1 MARNRRAVKRS
12 AVIIGGILLLVLGF
26 SVLSGL
32 EMDARKPAA
41 DPTDAPLVALGEEVY
56 RDHCASCHG
65 VELEGQPDW
74 QTRKPDGRL
83 PAPPHDKTGHTWHH
97 PEEVL
102 FRLTR
107 DGPSAMV
114 PGYESD
120 MPGFADVLT
129 DEEIWAVLAYIKSRW
144 PDDIRARHAE
154 IESRSSRSH
163 ACRGGGCGCGQIA

>member
-1 MARNRRAVKRS
+1 MVRNRRALKRS
-12 AVIIGGILLLVLGF
+12 TVIIGGIILLVLGF
-26 SVLSGL
+26 AVLSDL
-32 EMDARKPAA
+32 EMDAGKPGA
-41 DPTDAPLVALGEEVY
+41 DPTDARLVALGEEVY

-65 VELEGQPDW
+65 AGLQGQPDW

-83 PAPPHDKTGHTWHH
+83 PAPPHDETGHTWHH
-97 PEEVL
+97 PDEVL
-102 FRLTR
+102 FHLTR

-129 DEEIWAVLAYIKSRW
+129 DKEIWAVLAYIKSRW

-154 IESRSSRSH
+154 IERRSRR
-163 ACRGGGCGCGQIA
+163 